1 MKFLKIFAVVLAVC
15 LLGAAFVSCD
25 ARRYSEDDTVVIV
38 TEGSGVD
45 VNLLIKEGSTTKY
58 EGKVTCNGKLGN
70 AIELFCA
77 REFEE
82 DIQVFD
88 ANGMLS
94 AIGELKAGDG
104 KYWTAYYEDQGQD
117 KAFESIRD
125 QEIKA
130 SNQIRTVVIVLE

>member
-15 LLGAAFVSCD
+15 LLGVAFVSCD

-38 TEGSGVD
+38 TEGSGVE
-45 VNLLIKEGSTTKY
+45 VNLLIKDGSTTKY
-58 EGKVTCNGKLGN
+58 EGNVTCNGKLGN

-104 KYWTAYYEDQGQD
+104 KYWIAYYEDQGQD

-125 QEIKA
+125 QELRAGK
-130 SNQIRTVVIVLE
+130 TVVIVLDD

>member
-1 MKFLKIFAVVLAVC
+1 MKLLKIFAVVLAVC

-25 ARRYSEDDTVVIV
+25 ARRYSDETVVIV

-45 VNLLIKEGSTTKY
+45 VNLLIKDGSTTMY
-58 EGKVTCNGKLGN
+58 EGKITCNGKLGN

-88 ANGMLS
+88 ENGMLS

-104 KYWTAYYEDQGQD
+104 KYWKAYYDDEGQD

-130 SNQIRTVVIVLE
+130 SNKIRTVVIVLE